1 MANPGTRPARPRL
14 TARTGTFEQRLGF
27 MATTPVGTRDTIR
40 SRRAVAALSGVH
52 LVDDFYQG
60 AVPALLPIFAI
71 ERGYTGA
78 AAGGLMF
85 AATFLSSLIQPA
97 FGVLS
102 DRYRM
107 RWLVGGG
114 MLLAGL
120 GVGACGLLAG
130 YPATW
135 AAIAA
140 TGLGVAAFHPEA
152 ARATR
157 EAAGPSAQAMSWF
170 SVGGNVGIAIAP
182 VVVTPVIAVT
192 GLTGT
197 PLLALPSVLTAIAL
211 ALLGARRRARRNPAT
226 TPGAAA
232 SARPTPVHHSGGADQ
247 ERRDDWRRFGWLMVV
262 IIMRSIAYVGVA
274 TFLVLYLTHSF
285 GLGAEVAAPAL
296 TVFTGT
302 GAVGTLI
309 GGWLA
314 DRYGKVRVVRAGY
327 CLSVMGIGGLVA
339 APTAALAYPG
349 IVAAGL
355 GLYLPFAVHTTLGQ
369 DYLPRRLATASG
381 LTTGLAISA
390 GGLLAPALGV
400 LADARGQRVALTV
413 LIAAPLVALLASL
426 GLRAPR
432 ARKPHTSVLR

>member
-1 MANPGTRPARPRL
+1 MT
-14 TARTGTFEQRLGF
+14 
-27 MATTPVGTRDTIR
+27 TTPAGTRDTAR
-40 SRRAVAALSGVH
+40 SRHAVAALSGVH

-60 AVPALLPIFAI
+60 AVPALLPIFAV

-97 FGVLS
+97 FGVLG

-197 PLLALPSVLTAIAL
+197 PLLALPAVLTAIAL
-211 ALLGARRRARRNPAT
+211 ALPGVRRRTRR

-232 SARPTPVHHSGGADQ
+232 TARPTSAHDPRGADC
-247 ERRDDWRRFGWLMVV
+247 EHRDDWRRFGWLMVV
-262 IIMRSIAYVGVA
+262 IIMRSIAFVGVA
-274 TFLVLYLTHSF
+274 TFLVLYLTHRF
-285 GLGAEVAAPAL
+285 GLSAEVAAPGL
-296 TVFTGT
+296 TVFTGI
-302 GAVGTLI
+302 GAAGTLI

-327 CLSVMGIGGLVA
+327 CLSVVGIGGLVA

-355 GLYLPFAVHTTLGQ
+355 GLYLPFAVHVTLGQ

-426 GLRAPR
+426 GLRTPSGR
-432 ARKPHTSVLR
+432 EPHRFLSH

>member
-1 MANPGTRPARPRL
+1 MTTTPAGTRHI
-14 TARTGTFEQRLGF
+14 
-27 MATTPVGTRDTIR
+27 VR

-60 AVPALLPIFAI
+60 AVPALLPIFAV

-85 AATFLSSLIQPA
+85 AATFLSSLIQPV

-170 SVGGNVGIAIAP
+170 SVGGNVGIAVAP

-197 PLLALPSVLTAIAL
+197 PLLALPAVLTAITL
-211 ALLGARRRARRNPAT
+211 ALLGLRSRLGRAPSTAPDAGVR
-226 TPGAAA
+226 
-232 SARPTPVHHSGGADQ
+232 ARPTPASRSRGADQ
-247 ERRDDWRRFGWLMVV
+247 DRRDDWRRFGWLMVV

-274 TFLVLYLTHSF
+274 TFLVLYLTHRF
-285 GLGAEVAAPAL
+285 GLRAEVAAAAL

-302 GAVGTLI
+302 GAAGTLI

-327 CLSVMGIGGLVA
+327 CLAVVGIGGLVA
-339 APTAALAYPG
+339 APTAALTYPG

-413 LIAAPLVALLASL
+413 LMVGPVVALFASI
-426 GLRAPR
+426 GLRAPN
-432 ARKPHTSVLR
+432 AGKPRKSVLR